1 MTRLRAVRLV
11 ASREVSFMVR
21 SKVFKAATAITSL
34 LVVALVVAPGLMPG
48 GDARPEYSVGV
59 VGEVAPGLKSALA
72 ESAELIEVDHEI
84 VTYSTDGAAEE
95 AVREEEADAAIAGTT
110 VILKDGRNER
120 LAGLVTGALQQ
131 QLQDERLQAAGLNRE
146 QVAALMEPPASIDER
161 VLEPD
166 EQAAGNFEVGFL
178 SVLGMFVAIGLY
190 SQWVMSGVLE
200 EKSTR
205 VVEVLLGAVNP
216 RQLVAGKVIGVGGL
230 GLFHMLILAAVGGTA
245 ALVTGAELPEAGIGA
260 VVTAIVWFV
269 LGYGFYAMLSAV
281 AASLISRQ
289 EDLQIAFL
297 PILVVAMGSYVFSA
311 GASQDPG
318 GTVARVGSL
327 VPSVAPFVMPAR
339 AAQGAVSVS
348 EQAAAAGVMLVA
360 TWLLAM
366 LGGRVYSGA
375 VLRFGPRIKL
385 REAWKRT

>member
-1 MTRLRAVRLV
+1 
-11 ASREVSFMVR
+11 MVR
-21 SKVFKAATAITSL
+21 SKVFKGATAITSL

-48 GDARPEYSVGV
+48 GRERPEYSVGV
-59 VGEVAPGLKSALA
+59 VGEVAPGLQSALA
-72 ESAELIEVDHEI
+72 ESAELIDVDHEI
-84 VTYSTDGAAEE
+84 VQYSTEGAAEE
-95 AVREEEADAAIAGTT
+95 AVREEEADAAVAGTT

-120 LAGLVTGALQQ
+120 LAGFVTGALQQ
-131 QLQDERLQAAGLNRE
+131 QMQSERLQAAGLESE
-146 QVAALMEPPASIDER
+146 QVAELMEPPPTIDER

-166 EQAAGNFEVGFL
+166 EQAAGNFEVSFL
-178 SVLGMFVAIGLY
+178 SVLGMFFAIGLY

-205 VVEVLLGAVNP
+205 VVEVLLGAINP

-230 GLFHMLILAAVGGTA
+230 GLLHLVILTAVGGTA
-245 ALVTGAELPEAGIGA
+245 ALVTGAELPQAGVSA
-260 VVTAIVWFV
+260 VLTAIVWFL

-289 EDLQIAFL
+289 EDLQVAFL
-297 PILVVAMGSYVFSA
+297 PILVVAMGSYVFSV
-311 GASQDPG
+311 GAAQDPD

-327 VPSVAPFVMPAR
+327 VPSVSPFVMPAL
-339 AAQGAVSVS
+339 AAQEAVSLS
-348 EQAAAAGVMLVA
+348 EQAAAAGIMLV
-360 TWLLAM
+360 TIWLLAM